1 MKHYWINTD
10 DCTLRRE
17 YMEKQLKH
25 KNIDNIRI
33 TAETPETIKNYS
45 ILRHPESNETDLEIS
60 CLISHIKA
68 IKQGYDNGDDYF
80 CVLEDDMQ
88 IEKLNFDV
96 IIEYIKLKE
105 ADDNTIIEN
114 LQLYT
119 NSHPSIINIYNQNI
133 MNCKMNFLIKRIE
146 SYPSAGYYLISRKG
160 AEKIIKKFILEN
172 NKYDLSYLSWTV
184 SDNYIY
190 EPINTYILTY
200 PIAISITDF
209 GSTLHNSHIHF
220 HILANNVIK
229 NIWQINDIRHLLT
242 N

>member
-10 DCTLRRE
+10 DCSLRRE
-17 YMEKQLKH
+17 YMEKQLNL

-45 ILRHPESNETDLEIS
+45 ILRHPESNETELEIS

-88 IEKLNFDV
+88 IEKLNFDA

-146 SYPSAGYYLISRKG
+146 GYP
-160 AEKIIKKFILEN
+160 
-172 NKYDLSYLSWTV
+172 
-184 SDNYIY
+184 
-190 EPINTYILTY
+190 
-200 PIAISITDF
+200 
-209 GSTLHNSHIHF
+209 
-220 HILANNVIK
+220 
-229 NIWQINDIRHLLT
+229 
-242 N
+242 